1 MQGVAKQGK
10 LKFSLQA
17 EQSGYWGRGR
27 VSISSNRSHLSC
39 ELVTAGKDMGVARD
53 GVVEHWACVVGV
65 QLPGLVTAVAIVGW
79 LGLVVE
85 AIARLTGASVGWWL
99 GAVDW

>member
-1 MQGVAKQGK
+1 M
-10 LKFSLQA
+10 
-17 EQSGYWGRGR
+17 
-27 VSISSNRSHLSC
+27 
-39 ELVTAGKDMGVARD
+39 
-53 GVVEHWACVVGV
+53 

-85 AIARLTGASVGWWL
+85 AIARFTGASVGWWL